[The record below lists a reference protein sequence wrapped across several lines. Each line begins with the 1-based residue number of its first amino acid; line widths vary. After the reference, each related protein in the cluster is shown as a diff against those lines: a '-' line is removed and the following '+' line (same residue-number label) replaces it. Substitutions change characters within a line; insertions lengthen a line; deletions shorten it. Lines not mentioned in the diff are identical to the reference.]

1 MRIRSSKGAIG
12 RYERLA
18 DERSDFS
25 ELSSMAKI
33 LIVEDNEMN
42 RDLVTRRL
50 VKRGYLVIEA
60 VDGDQGLEM
69 AAQESPDLIVADL
82 GLPGMDGCELTRRLK
97 TEPATKHIPVLAL
110 TAYAR
115 SEDRERALA
124 AGCDEFE
131 TKPIQIEALLKK
143 IKVLLNKQQ
152 TGPETTDGKYGESL

>member
-1 MRIRSSKGAIG
+1 
-12 RYERLA
+12 
-18 DERSDFS
+18 
-25 ELSSMAKI
+25 MAKI

-42 RDLVTRRL
+42 RDLIARRL
-50 VKRGYLVIEA
+50 AKRGYLVIEA

-97 TEPATKHIPVLAL
+97 AGQATKNIPVLAL

-115 SEDRERALA
+115 TEDRDRALA

-131 TKPIQIEALLKK
+131 TKPIQLEALLKK
-143 IKVLLNKQQ
+143 IKTLLDRQQ
-152 TGPETTDGKYGESL
+152 TGSDTTDARHGEAI